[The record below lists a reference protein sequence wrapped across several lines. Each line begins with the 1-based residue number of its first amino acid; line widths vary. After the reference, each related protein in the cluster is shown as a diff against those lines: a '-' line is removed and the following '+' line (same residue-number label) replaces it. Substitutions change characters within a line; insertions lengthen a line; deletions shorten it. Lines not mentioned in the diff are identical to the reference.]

1 MWRAL
6 ASNTLTLLVVALVAL
21 GGLVAWG
28 QREWTRPG
36 PLAEAVCVEVEDDA
50 TLRAVSKELAGSG
63 AVTSDALFRIGAEY
77 ADDLGVLKA
86 GSYRVPAEASMREI
100 AGIVTGSGRSTC
112 GTEIVQRV
120 GVART
125 RLEVQAVDPATGR
138 FGRVALFDPAEEAT
152 PPEYEEALGDPA
164 TGFRVVAAEGI
175 TSWQVAQAL
184 EAAPFLTGVL
194 GAVPAEGTLAPGSY
208 EVEPG
213 VARAEVI
220 ERMEAA
226 QREILAEAWAARDP
240 DVPLETPEEALI
252 LASIVEKETA
262 VAEER
267 GRVAGVFVNRLEDGM
282 RLQTDPSVI
291 YGVTRGQGPLGR
303 GLRRSEL
310 DEATPWNTYRIDG
323 LPPTPIANPG
333 REAILAAVAPEET
346 ESLYFVADGTGG
358 HAFATTLEEHN
369 ANVARWREIE
379 AAAEA
384 EAVEEAS
391 GEEAEAPGQ

>member
-1 MWRAL
+1 MWRSL
-6 ASNTLTLLVVALVAL
+6 ASNALTLLVVALVAL

-36 PLAEAVCVEVEDDA
+36 PLAEAVCVEVEPGS
-50 TLRAVSKELAGSG
+50 TMRAVSEDLAGLG
-63 AVTSDALFRIGAEY
+63 AVTSDAVFRIGSDY
-77 ADDLGVLKA
+77 TDRADLLKA
-86 GSYRVPAEASMREI
+86 GSFRVPERASMSEI
-100 AGIVTGSGRSTC
+100 AAIVTEGGRSTC

-120 GVART
+120 GVGRT
-125 RLEVQAVDPATGR
+125 TTLVRALDPATNR
-138 FGRVALFDPAEEAT
+138 FGLVAQFDAGEAE
-152 PPEYEEALGDPA
+152 PPEYEAALEDA
-164 TGFRVVAAEGI
+164 DTRFRVGVAEGV
-175 TSWQVAQAL
+175 TSWQVAGAL
-184 EAAPFLTGVL
+184 EAAEFLAGPV
-194 GAVPAEGTLAPGSY
+194 GAVPAEGALAPGSY

-213 VARAEVI
+213 AARADVI
-220 ERMEAA
+220 ARMEER
-226 QREILAEAWAARDP
+226 QRAVLAEAWAERDP
-240 DVPLETPEEALI
+240 DLPLASPEEALI

-267 GRVAGVFVNRLEDGM
+267 GRVAGVFVNRLRDGM

-310 DEATPWNTYRIDG
+310 DAETPWNTYRIDG

-333 REAILAAVAPEET
+333 RDAILAAVEPEET
-346 ESLYFVADGTGG
+346 DALYFVADGTGG

-379 AAAEA
+379 AAR
-384 EAVEEAS
+384 EE
-391 GEEAEAPGQ
+391 EAPGQ